1 MTIENL
7 INKKGLEQLS
17 NNELKK
23 IERTLN
29 KDESIKAIAKWLHY
43 NLKEPKHINQ
53 FIGVLKEIADFGCA
67 GASIVRESDYEA
79 EEIKKGYYSDL
90 PYGAWDKNIKEL
102 YLQAEEPINEFFCE
116 IQEILT
122 AQNISKCGDLEN
134 LILMTTR
141 AYIESTAIKAMELK
155 I

>member
-7 INKKGLEQLS
+7 INEKGLGQLS

-23 IERTLN
+23 IGKTLN

-67 GASIVRESDYEA
+67 GASIHRESDHEL
-79 EEIKKGYYSDL
+79 EEIK
-90 PYGAWDKNIKEL
+90 
-102 YLQAEEPINEFFCE
+102 NE
-116 IQEILT
+116 
-122 AQNISKCGDLEN
+122 
-134 LILMTTR
+134 
-141 AYIESTAIKAMELK
+141 Y
-155 I
+155 

>member
-1 MTIENL
+1 MIIEQILDN
-7 INKKGLEQLS
+7 KGLSSLS

-23 IERTLN
+23 IGKTLN

-67 GASIVRESDYEA
+67 GASINRESDYEF

-102 YLQAEEPINEFFCE
+102 YLQAE
-116 IQEILT
+116 
-122 AQNISKCGDLEN
+122 
-134 LILMTTR
+134 
-141 AYIESTAIKAMELK
+141 
-155 I
+155 

>member
-7 INKKGLEQLS
+7 INEKGLGQLS

-23 IERTLN
+23 IGKTLN
-29 KDESIKAIAKWLHY
+29 KD
-43 NLKEPKHINQ
+43 
-53 FIGVLKEIADFGCA
+53 
-67 GASIVRESDYEA
+67 
-79 EEIKKGYYSDL
+79 
-90 PYGAWDKNIKEL
+90 
-102 YLQAEEPINEFFCE
+102 EEPINEFFCE

-122 AQNISKCGDLEN
+122 DQNISKCGDLEN

>member
-1 MTIENL
+1 MTISIEK
-7 INKKGLEQLS
+7 IMFGLDKLS
-17 NNELKK
+17 NNELEK
-23 IERTLN
+23 IGKSLETSTRVKT
-29 KDESIKAIAKWLHY
+29 IAKWLHY

-122 AQNISKCGDLEN
+122 DQNISKCGDLEN

>member
-1 MTIENL
+1 MTIAIEK
-7 INKKGLEQLS
+7 IMFGLDKLS
-17 NNELKK
+17 NNELEK
-23 IERTLN
+23 IGKSLETSTRVKT
-29 KDESIKAIAKWLHY
+29 IAKWLHY
-43 NLKEPKHINQ
+43 NLKEPKHIKQ
-53 FIGVLKEIADFGCA
+53 FLEVLKEIADYGCA

-116 IQEILT
+116 AKESLE
-122 AQNISKCGDLEN
+122 AQNNGDLEN

-141 AYIESTAIKAMELK
+141 RYIEITAIEAMELK

>member
-1 MTIENL
+1 MCGL
-7 INKKGLEQLS
+7 NKLS

-23 IERTLN
+23 IGKSLETSTRV
-29 KDESIKAIAKWLHY
+29 KKIEKWLHY

-53 FIGVLKEIADFGCA
+53 FIGVSKEIADFGCA

-122 AQNISKCGDLEN
+122 DQNISKCGDLEN

>member
-7 INKKGLEQLS
+7 IDEKGLGQLS

-23 IERTLN
+23 IGKTLN

-43 NLKEPKHINQ
+43 NLKEPKHIKQ
-53 FIGVLKEIADFGCA
+53 FLEVLKEIADYGCA

-116 IQEILT
+116 VKEILE
-122 AQNISKCGDLEN
+122 AQNNGDLEN
-134 LILMTTR
+134 LILITTR
-141 AYIESTAIKAMELK
+141 RYIEITANEAMELK

>member
-1 MTIENL
+1 MTIAIEK
-7 INKKGLEQLS
+7 IMFGLDKLS
-17 NNELKK
+17 NNELEK
-23 IERTLN
+23 IGKSLETSTRVKT
-29 KDESIKAIAKWLHY
+29 IAEWLHY
-43 NLKEPKHINQ
+43 NLKEPKHIKQ
-53 FIGVLKEIADFGCA
+53 FLEVLKEIADYGCA

-116 IQEILT
+116 AKESLE
-122 AQNISKCGDLEN
+122 AQNNGDLEN

-141 AYIESTAIKAMELK
+141 RYIEITAIEAMELK